1 MIWRETPPFSE
12 TSISVHGFWWVETLR
27 LHEVCMR
34 FHHGTLT
41 ASEGHFPQEIS
52 VVQASH
58 CSHTV
63 FQLQLP
69 CGLVISLLGFRLTKK
84 LHRWASLLFYVL
96 TLPMSRFASF
106 PFVTT
111 ANIHDTA
118 ELWPYFFLTLNISQL
133 AILQNRSLWLL
144 LTYFGL
150 HLSSSSSSSSSL
162 WLDCGSRSLT
172 KSQLP
177 LSFHRSS
184 YLGTRCSSWS
194 REANRPT
201 TGRRDVIDK
210 HRLTASGFWAHVSM
224 KSEIV
229 ADGSAS
235 QMAANN
241 CPLGKSIWRLWSLIF
256 SSHDTRLQISNARS
270 ELIAFKHNTS
280 CPSNV

>member
-1 MIWRETPPFSE
+1 MVSDGLKHFA
-12 TSISVHGFWWVETLR
+12 
-27 LHEVCMR
+27 CMR
-34 FHHGTLT
+34 F
-41 ASEGHFPQEIS
+41 AW
-52 VVQASH
+52 
-58 CSHTV
+58 
-63 FQLQLP
+63 
-69 CGLVISLLGFRLTKK
+69 GFI
-84 LHRWASLLFYVL
+84 
-96 TLPMSRFASF
+96 M
-106 PFVTT
+106 
-111 ANIHDTA
+111 
-118 ELWPYFFLTLNISQL
+118 ELWLPPKAIFHKKSQSFKLSIALTQFFSCNCLVALWFHFLDSDWQKNCIVEHPYYSMFLLSLWVDLHPFPLSQPRIFTTLQNFGPIFFLTLNISQL
-133 AILQNRSLWLL
+133 AILQNKSLWLL

-210 HRLTASGFWAHVSM
+210 HRLTASGFWAHVSI